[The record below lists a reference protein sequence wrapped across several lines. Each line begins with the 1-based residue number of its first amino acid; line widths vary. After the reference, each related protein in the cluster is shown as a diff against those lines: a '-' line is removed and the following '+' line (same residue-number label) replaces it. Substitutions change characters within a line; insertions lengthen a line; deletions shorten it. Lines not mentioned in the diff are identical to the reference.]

1 MQAAQ
6 FLRLQHGEL
15 GVGHEGDISRQ
26 FPTGSAEAFTLSFED
41 VFRGREPQHRLAGM
55 ILAILKAYKALA
67 SSGWMDNT
75 ATVLYLQHIQQS
87 LIGFLI
93 RRLKAGQSEEVFE
106 ILSSNKKASFTPAST
121 SMVN

>member
-1 MQAAQ
+1 MHLIQDHRVRMQAVE
-6 FLRLQHGEL
+6 LLWLQHGKF
-15 GVGHEGDISRQ
+15 GVGHEGDIARQ
-26 FPTGSAEAFTLSFED
+26 LSASSAETFTLSFED

-75 ATVLYLQHIQQS
+75 ATVLHLQHIQQS

-106 ILSSNKKASFTPAST
+106 ILSSILK
-121 SMVN
+121 

>member
-1 MQAAQ
+1 MQAVQ
-6 FLRLQHGEL
+6 FLWLQHGEL

-41 VFRGREPQHRLAGM
+41 VFRGRESQHRLAGM

-67 SSGWMDNT
+67 GTGGMDN
-75 ATVLYLQHIQQS
+75 APTVLHFQHIQQS

-93 RRLKAGQSEEVFE
+93 VG
-106 ILSSNKKASFTPAST
+106 KKRY
-121 SMVN
+121 